1 MQPKKNCLS
10 DCNNQSNTQLNT
22 QSKPN
27 TPNFEEKINQ
37 NSASNNIS
45 EFNNSIN
52 SYNTNTNSNMSQAI
66 YVIKRDGS
74 KEEANPAKCQSR
86 VEKMMNQEPKLT
98 NVSKFEIAQHIIL
111 RIGNNISTHELDE
124 MGGSMCA
131 SKESIHPDYGSLAVR
146 FVISNHHKN
155 TSPSF
160 SEVVQTLWDFKDYHG
175 NHCPMIAKYY
185 YDLVKK
191 NKAKLNTVLL
201 NNSNKDYNYTY
212 FGFQTLARAYL
223 MRVDNKIIERPQHML
238 MRVALGIHRDNVKE
252 AIKVYEAMSD
262 GYFTHATPTM
272 FNMGTNREQASSCFL
287 IDMKDDSIEGIYE
300 TLKNCA
306 LISQSAGGE
315 GINVH
320 KIRAKGTYIK
330 GSGGTSNGL
339 VPMLK
344 NFNETAR
351 YVDQGGGR
359 RRGSFAIYIEPWHAD
374 IFDFLMLRRN
384 TGAESERARDLFY
397 ALWIPDLFMKRVH
410 QNGQWTLM
418 CPHKCPGLHD
428 AYGDEFEKLY
438 TKYEQEGRGNKTIEA
453 RKLWNTVLDS
463 QIETGT
469 PYMLY
474 KDSVN
479 HKNNQANLG
488 TIQSSN
494 LCAEIVEYTSPE
506 ETAVCNLASVALSKF
521 VFKPNLKDIFKGQEV
536 KIYSKSNCEP
546 CSKSKQLL
554 NKLGIKF
561 EEINL
566 DNKSKM
572 TKFFM
577 ELNQKIEEEHD
588 NSDSNEELELVSTVP
603 QIFIGQERIGG
614 FKKLAEKV
622 NPQFNY
628 EKLKD
633 IVKMVVRNLNKI
645 IDYNYYP
652 IPEAKTSNI
661 KHRPIGIGVQGL
673 ADVFAMM
680 RLPFESQEAREVN
693 KKIFAYMYY
702 AAIESS
708 MEISRKRKKH
718 VQEYKKLKKELER
731 RDLESSN
738 KKVSKASKSP
748 KSPKYTKKNNN
759 SDESVGKES
768 VGKESVGK
776 ESVGKESGKESNKE
790 SKDEKDNL
798 SNEEIIEKMKILKEQ
813 HFIIDEELTLSSQYA
828 GAYSSFIGSPAHQGK
843 LQYDLWGVEPIPE
856 LKEDFNKL
864 KKDIEKHGLRNSL
877 CMAMM
882 PTASTSQILG
892 NNECIEPFTSNIYKR
907 RTLAGE
913 FKIINKH
920 LQKDLLDLGLWS
932 TDLKDQII
940 IDNGSIQNIDIIP
953 QEIKDIYK
961 IVWEIKQ
968 KAIIDMASDRGAYIC
983 QTQSMNLFIAQPTIK
998 KLTSMHFHAWKS
1010 GLKTGMYYLRT
1021 LGAAQAAKFSIDAE
1035 KLKNNSNKKETN
1047 NISSQNEPEEC
1058 LSCGS

>member
-1 MQPKKNCLS
+1 MINFQNLNIYFNIKHMQPKKKNCLS
-10 DCNNQSNTQLNT
+10 DCDNLSSNNSNTNNQESINTSELTDSSSNTIIEN
-22 QSKPN
+22 
-27 TPNFEEKINQ
+27 
-37 NSASNNIS
+37 SNN
-45 EFNNSIN
+45 N
-52 SYNTNTNSNMSQAI
+52 NMSQAI
-66 YVIKRDGS
+66 YVIKRDGT

-98 NVSKFEIAQHIIL
+98 NVSKFEVAQHIII

-124 MGGSMCA
+124 MGASMCA

-146 FVISNHHKN
+146 FIISNHHKN

-191 NKAKLNTVLL
+191 NKGKLNTVLL
-201 NNSNKDYNYTY
+201 NNSHKDYNYTY

-223 MRVDNKIIERPQHML
+223 MKVDNEIKERPQHML
-238 MRVALGIHRDNVKE
+238 MRVALGIHRDSVKE

-287 IDMKDDSIEGIYE
+287 FDMKEDSIEGIYE
-300 TLKNCA
+300 TLKKCA

-315 GINVH
+315 GISVH

-339 VPMLK
+339 IPMLK

-374 IFDFLMLRRN
+374 IFDFLMLKRN

-397 ALWIPDLFMKRVH
+397 ALWIPDLFMKRV
-410 QNGQWTLM
+410 QENGKWTLM
-418 CPHKCPGLHD
+418 CPHKCPGLFNT
-428 AYGDEFEKLY
+428 YGDEFEKIY
-438 TKYEQEGRGNKTIEA
+438 TKYEEEGRGNKTIEA
-453 RKLWNTVLDS
+453 RKLWNTILDS

-474 KDSVN
+474 KDAVN
-479 HKNNQANLG
+479 NKNNQANLG

-506 ETAVCNLASVALSKF
+506 ETAVCNLASIALPKF
-521 VFKPNLKDIFKGQEV
+521 VFQPDLKDVFGDKEV
-536 KIYSKSNCEP
+536 TIYSKSNCEP

-554 NKLGIKF
+554 TKLGITFK
-561 EEINL
+561 EINL
-566 DNKSKM
+566 DDKAKM

-577 ELNQKIEEEHD
+577 ELNQTIEEEHED
-588 NSDSNEELELVSTVP
+588 SDADGEPELVSTVP
-603 QIFIGQERIGG
+603 QIFIGKERIGG
-614 FKKLAEKV
+614 YTKLAEKV
-622 NPQFNY
+622 NPQFDY
-628 EKLKD
+628 EKLKE

-652 IPEAKTSNI
+652 IPEARNSNI
-661 KHRPIGIGVQGL
+661 KHRPIGVGVQGL

-680 RLPFESQEAREVN
+680 RLPFESQGAREVN

-708 MEISRKRKKH
+708 MEISRKRKKY

-731 RDLESSN
+731 RETELSVAKISKSSKSN
-738 KKVSKASKSP
+738 KSP
-748 KSPKYTKKNNN
+748 KSPKYSKKNEKNEK
-759 SDESVGKES
+759 DET
-768 VGKESVGK
+768 
-776 ESVGKESGKESNKE
+776 
-790 SKDEKDNL
+790 DEKDERDNKRDKEESKEEKKEERENL
-798 SNEEIIEKMKILKEQ
+798 SNEDIVERMNTLKEQ
-813 HFIIDEELTLSSQYA
+813 HFIIEEELNLSSQYA
-828 GAYSSFIGSPAHQGK
+828 GAYSSFMGSPAHQGK
-843 LQYDLWGVEPIPE
+843 LQYDLWGVEPLPE

-932 TDLKDQII
+932 VDLKDQII
-940 IDNGSIQNIDIIP
+940 INNGSIQNIDIIP

-1035 KLKNNSNKKETN
+1035 KLKNNSTN
-1047 NISSQNEPEEC
+1047 ISQNEPEEC
-1058 LSCGS
+1058 LACGS